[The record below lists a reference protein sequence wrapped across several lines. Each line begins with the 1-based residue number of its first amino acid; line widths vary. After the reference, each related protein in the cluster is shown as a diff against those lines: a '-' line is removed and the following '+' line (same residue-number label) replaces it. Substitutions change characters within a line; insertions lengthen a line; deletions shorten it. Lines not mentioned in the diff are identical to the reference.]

1 MSSEVL
7 QASKELNQI
16 NPHHETPSQVLGMG
30 VSHNQVDTRASQST
44 MRFLEKRH
52 LTECKDG
59 SHLFLLD
66 HAVYAVLR
74 EQLPA
79 GSILETGVIS
89 ATSNLKEYESVFET
103 FSTVAIILGHKTQE
117 THLLG
122 LVRKP
127 RHEEKERGMKQGV
140 WGSYTVQN
148 EYYYEKK
155 DAYMAL
161 QRFFSLQDG
170 VEGSQIL
177 SSVFNTKNFQMKGTE
192 DPLTEAGCYSHD
204 KPLQAIPENLLIGS
218 TQSFPITIHGETKNR
233 VVRVRLSKDSTRIEP
248 MAKFTDASDENHLM
262 RIGLITK
269 SRDISNSNPQGFG
282 RGTSEESVL
291 TAMMK
296 TAVELP
302 EIAGNNGTNRD
313 AARLFRKNMG
323 LT

>member
-1 MSSEVL
+1 MSSEVF
-7 QASKELNQI
+7 QASQKLSQI
-16 NPHHETPSQVLGMG
+16 NSHHETPSQVLGMG
-30 VSHNQVDTRASQST
+30 VADSLVDTKVSQPI
-44 MRFLEKRH
+44 MRLLEKRH
-52 LTECKDG
+52 VAESVDG

-79 GSILETGVIS
+79 GSIIETGIVS
-89 ATSNLKEYESVFET
+89 TTSSSQEYMSVFEA
-103 FSTVAIILGHKTQE
+103 FSTVAIVLRHTSQE

-122 LVRKP
+122 LVRTP
-127 RHEEKERGMKQGV
+127 RREEKERGMKQGV

-148 EYYYEKK
+148 EDFYEKK

-161 QRFFSLQDG
+161 QRFFSLQNG

-177 SSVFNTKNFQMKGTE
+177 SSVFNTKNFQMKGTG
-192 DPLTEAGCYSHD
+192 DQLTEAGCYSHD

-233 VVRVRLSKDSTRIEP
+233 VVRVRLSKDSTKIEP
-248 MAKFTDASDENHLM
+248 MATFADASDENHLM
-262 RIGLITK
+262 RIGLITR
-269 SRDISNSNPQGFG
+269 SQHISSSNPQGFG
-282 RGTSEESVL
+282 RGTNEEEVL

-296 TAVELP
+296 TAIALP
-302 EIAGNNGTNRD
+302 EIAGNKGTNRD
-313 AARLFRKNMG
+313 ALMVFRKNMG